1 MEDSVATDRQT
12 ESLKSSADTHTLV
25 CRHKKQPTT
34 ALQHTEALTGRLNER
49 VEDKEVRGRKRK
61 KKLSSS
67 CHQKVRQKEKRRKE
81 VRTVVVVV
89 INREL
94 VVLVLLLLQSMMMM
108 VLLLLMLLNT
118 QLVHTLLLCSCSR
131 ALFQTLIP
139 LRVLYTFMQIKC
151 NFLSPSH
158 SLVFFSFSVLQCR
171 FSLSLCRAVLLPV
184 SCDTSY
190 LRWLT
195 SWRQKGRK

>member
-1 MEDSVATDRQT
+1 MEDSAATHRQT

-67 CHQKVRQKEKRRKE
+67 CHQKVRQKERRKE

-118 QLVHTLLLCSCSR
+118 QC
-131 ALFQTLIP
+131 
-139 LRVLYTFMQIKC
+139 
-151 NFLSPSH
+151 
-158 SLVFFSFSVLQCR
+158 
-171 FSLSLCRAVLLPV
+171 
-184 SCDTSY
+184 
-190 LRWLT
+190 
-195 SWRQKGRK
+195 

>member
-1 MEDSVATDRQT
+1 M
-12 ESLKSSADTHTLV
+12 
-25 CRHKKQPTT
+25 
-34 ALQHTEALTGRLNER
+34 
-49 VEDKEVRGRKRK
+49 RGRKRK

-67 CHQKVRQKEKRRKE
+67 CHQKVRQKERRKE
-81 VRTVVVVV
+81 VRTVVVVVV

-108 VLLLLMLLNT
+108 VLMLMLMLNT

-158 SLVFFSFSVLQCR
+158 SLVFSFFCSSVPV
-171 FSLSLCRAVLLPV
+171 LSITLSRSAA
-184 SCDTSY
+184 TSE
-190 LRWLT
+190 LRHELF
-195 SWRQKGRK
+195 KVAYELAPERKKVGEQE

>member
-1 MEDSVATDRQT
+1 M
-12 ESLKSSADTHTLV
+12 
-25 CRHKKQPTT
+25 
-34 ALQHTEALTGRLNER
+34 
-49 VEDKEVRGRKRK
+49 RGRKRK

-67 CHQKVRQKEKRRKE
+67 CHQKVRQKERRKE

-94 VVLVLLLLQSMMMM
+94 VVLVLLLLQSMMM
-108 VLLLLMLLNT
+108 VVLMLMLNT
-118 QLVHTLLLCSCSR
+118 QLVHTLLLCSCLR
-131 ALFQTLIP
+131 AFFQTTLIP

-171 FSLSLCRAVLLPV
+171 SSLSLCRAVLLPV

>member
-1 MEDSVATDRQT
+1 M
-12 ESLKSSADTHTLV
+12 
-25 CRHKKQPTT
+25 
-34 ALQHTEALTGRLNER
+34 
-49 VEDKEVRGRKRK
+49 RGRKRK

-67 CHQKVRQKEKRRKE
+67 CHQKVRQKERRKE
-81 VRTVVVVV
+81 VRTVVVVVV

-108 VLLLLMLLNT
+108 VLLLMMLLNT

-131 ALFQTLIP
+131 ALFQTTLIP

-158 SLVFFSFSVLQCR
+158 SLVFFSFCSSVPVL
-171 FSLSLCRAVLLPV
+171 FITLSRSAA
-184 SCDTSY
+184 TSE
-190 LRWLT
+190 LRHELF
-195 SWRQKGRK
+195 KVAYELAPERKKIGEQE